1 VRNPSGEQYEI
12 AHDDQQ
18 VVVVE
23 VGAGL
28 RSYAVGAHDL
38 LDGYGAGE
46 MAAGGRGQVLAPWP
60 NRLQDGSYE
69 FEGRRHQLPLNEPEH
84 ANAIHGLVR
93 WEAWQAREREPHRV
107 VLGHVL
113 HPRPGYPFALELRIA
128 YELSDGGLA
137 VQTTATNVGADPCP
151 FGSGAHPYLSVGTAT
166 VDDIV
171 LRVPAWTALRSD
183 ERGIPVD
190 TLPIQGTELDFRAAR
205 PIGGAKLDQGYTDLE
220 RDDDGLARVELRARD
235 GRRGVTLW
243 VDEGYPYLM
252 VFTGDVPAV
261 GRRGLAVEP
270 MTCAP
275 NAFRSGDGLVRLEPG
290 ASVTT
295 SWGIAPR
302 ASGRGE

>member
-1 VRNPSGEQYEI
+1 MRNPSGEQYEI
-12 AHDDQQ
+12 AHDDQR

-23 VGAGL
+23 VGGGL
-28 RSYAVGAHDL
+28 RAYAVGTSDL
-38 LDGYGAGE
+38 LDGYGAEE
-46 MAAGGRGQVLAPWP
+46 MATGGRGQVLAPWP
-60 NRLQDGSYE
+60 NRLQDGNYE

-93 WEAWQAREREPHRV
+93 WEAWEEREREQHRV
-107 VLGHVL
+107 VLGHVI
-113 HPRPGYPFALELRIA
+113 HPRPGYPFTLELRVA

-137 VQTTATNVGADPCP
+137 VRTTATNVGTDPCP
-151 FGSGAHPYLSVGTAT
+151 FGSGAHPYFSVGTAT

-171 LRVPAWTALRSD
+171 LRVPARTALRSD

-190 TLPIQGTELDFRAAR
+190 TLPIEGTDLDFRTAR

-220 RDDDGLARVELRARD
+220 RGDDGLARVELRARD

-252 VFTGDVPAV
+252 VFTGDLPAV
-261 GRRGLAVEP
+261 ERRGLAVEP

-290 ASVTT
+290 AAVTT

-302 ASGRGE
+302 ASGPGE